1 MDFASTHAHRD
12 CERHQ
17 PLSIVSLLH
26 YSDDCTAGIHSF
38 FGSNGLETEV
48 EEKTFAMTKRRNRPL
63 AVMLIVIGLAL
74 FAATGY
80 LIYRTIDLYENSP
93 QIIIPVG
100 IAFSRRM

>member
-1 MDFASTHAHRD
+1 MDFVSTQALRD
-12 CERHQ
+12 CGVHRS
-17 PLSIVSLLH
+17 LSILTLLD

-93 QIIIPVG
+93 ESIIPVG
-100 IAFSRRM
+100 IAFLRRM